1 MKQQEMQKPLV
12 QTALVLLGVILLI
25 GFVAGSDAQGIFS
38 GIGSIVKGVF
48 FSVLF
53 AFALALALVISV
65 IFLFAIFLGAVALYS
80 QDTAKD
86 FYNKLVQAII
96 NLYTT
101 WFPAKAPA
109 PADAEEKDLD
119 ASTMAEVPNPETTVK
134 PQVAEQPV
142 SNPESDLIA
151 DLRAELSTEISSLSS
166 SVAALGEQNKAFNS
180 SINTL
185 KETVEAAPQDDMTG
199 KIEQLENQQADLT
212 QKLAQC
218 LDKLDTISS
227 AADEGIKLAKQQGNE
242 LNTVKSEIS
251 SYSSVVAEL
260 RQMIESVSVDSTEIH
275 EHHRIFNYLEKDED
289 KKKFAELIAEAIT
302 KELTYAEIDEF
313 LSKSLSKEVDTT
325 IKEHPSLTKQYI
337 RACKNK

>member
-86 FYNKLVQAII
+86 LYNKLIQGII

-101 WFPAKAPA
+101 WFPPKASVAVEEESP
-109 PADAEEKDLD
+109 DTSTTAE
-119 ASTMAEVPNPETTVK
+119 SPSSMTTTK
-134 PQVAEQPV
+134 PQVTEQPV

-313 LSKSLSKEVDTT
+313 LSKSLSKEVDTA

-337 RACKNK
+337 RDCKNK